1 VIIIHCLHIVNLGL
15 GTHFATELS
24 TTLRSD
30 FFPVI
35 MDENSDI
42 TVEKKLAVMVEFFD
56 VVKGKTVVELLDLI
70 ECEDGKAQTLVDNL
84 LELFKKK
91 KIPLDK

>member
-1 VIIIHCLHIVNLGL
+1 MV
-15 GTHFATELS
+15 
-24 TTLRSD
+24 
-30 FFPVI
+30 
-35 MDENSDI
+35 ENSDI

-91 KIPLDK
+91 KFHLTSNIIVGASFEAIY

>member
-1 VIIIHCLHIVNLGL
+1 
-15 GTHFATELS
+15 
-24 TTLRSD
+24 
-30 FFPVI
+30 